1 MTPSLFFRLIS
12 WFTAFMAVLMGTLGV
27 VSLLN
32 GSVLPG
38 LLLIVVAAMNMF
50 GYVLFTAWSR
60 RQP

>member
-1 MTPSLFFRLIS
+1 
-12 WFTAFMAVLMGTLGV
+12 MAVLMGTLGV
-27 VSLLN
+27 VSVLN

-38 LLLIVVAAMNMF
+38 LLLLVVSAMNVF